1 MSGNRSAD
9 AGAAGASGD
18 GVLFEARDLRKSYR
32 RGPEEVRALAGVTFA
47 LRVGEVVALVGPSGS
62 GKTTLLNVICG
73 WEHPEAG
80 EVTWA
85 GDGGGASAS
94 DREGRRGRARREGR
108 EVPPVAPER
117 RPWSD
122 LAIVPQDL
130 GLLEELS
137 VLENVELPLR
147 LSHRLDS
154 EGRARAV
161 GFLEEFGLVAY
172 SERRPGEISLGEQ
185 QRVAL
190 ARAMVIR
197 PRLLLAD
204 EPTGHQDEGWAREV
218 FRAFRESTAAGTTCL
233 VATHS
238 QEFLKHV
245 DRVLSIRDGRIEADS
260 TAG

>member
-1 MSGNRSAD
+1 VSTPGTA
-9 AGAAGASGD
+9 D

-32 RGPEEVRALAGVTFA
+32 RGPEEVRALAGVTFS

-73 WEHPEAG
+73 WEHPDGGDVA
-80 EVTWA
+80 WA
-85 GDGGGASAS
+85 GDGA
-94 DREGRRGRARREGR
+94 GRAGGR
-108 EVPPVAPER
+108 AAGRAAV

-147 LSHRLDS
+147 LSHRLDQ
-154 EGRARAV
+154 EGRTRAAA
-161 GFLEEFGLVAY
+161 LLDEFGLVAY
-172 SERRPGEISLGEQ
+172 SERQPGEISLGEQ

-190 ARAMVIR
+190 ARAMVVG

-218 FRAFRESTAAGTTCL
+218 FRAFREVAADGTTCL

-238 QEFLKHV
+238 QEFLQHV
-245 DRVLSIRDGRIEADS
+245 DRVLSIRDGRIDAAS
-260 TAG
+260 AQG

>member
-1 MSGNRSAD
+1 MTGPDTTR
-9 AGAAGASGD
+9 GVPD
-18 GVLFEARDLRKSYR
+18 GTLLEGRELRKSYR
-32 RGPEEVRALAGVTFA
+32 RGPEEVHALAGVSFS

-73 WEHPEAG
+73 WERP
-80 EVTWA
+80 
-85 GDGGGASAS
+85 DGGDIRWADDGAA
-94 DREGRRGRARREGR
+94 
-108 EVPPVAPER
+108 VPPEC
-117 RPWSD
+117 RPWRD

-147 LSHRLDS
+147 LSGRLDH
-154 EGRARAV
+154 EGRERAA
-161 GFLEEFGLVAY
+161 GLLEGFGLAAY
-172 SERRPGEISLGEQ
+172 AERQPGEVSLGEQ

-190 ARAMVIR
+190 ARAMVID
-197 PRLLLAD
+197 PRLVLAD

-218 FRAFRESTAAGTTCL
+218 FRSFREAAGRGSTCL

-245 DRVLSIRDGRIEADS
+245 DRVLSIRDGLIEA
-260 TAG
+260 TEGGTRTPPVPAPPG

>member
-1 MSGNRSAD
+1 MSATDSATD
-9 AGAAGASGD
+9 SATGSAD
-18 GVLFEARDLRKSYR
+18 GVLLEARDVRKSYR
-32 RGPEEVRALAGVTFA
+32 RGPEEVHALAGVTFS

-73 WEHPEAG
+73 WERPDGGDVA
-80 EVTWA
+80 WA
-85 GDGGGASAS
+85 GDGA
-94 DREGRRGRARREGR
+94 RGKRG
-108 EVPPVAPER
+108 VNPER

-147 LSHRLDS
+147 LSKRLDAD
-154 EGRARAV
+154 GRARAA
-161 GFLEEFGLVAY
+161 GLLEEFGLVAY
-172 SERRPGEISLGEQ
+172 SERQPGEISLGEQ

-190 ARAMVIR
+190 ARAMVLG

-218 FRAFRESTAAGTTCL
+218 FRAFREVAEAGTTCL

-245 DRVLSIRDGRIEADS
+245 DRVLAIRDGRVDPGPAAE
-260 TAG
+260 

>member
-1 MSGNRSAD
+1 VTPTERPDVAASAAASASAD
-9 AGAAGASGD
+9 SDAVSEAPD
-18 GVLFEARDLRKSYR
+18 GMLLEARDLRKSYR
-32 RGPEEVRALAGVTFA
+32 RGPEEVHALAGVAFS

-73 WEHPEAG
+73 WEHPDGGDVA
-80 EVTWA
+80 WA
-85 GDGGGASAS
+85 GDG
-94 DREGRRGRARREGR
+94 R
-108 EVPPVAPER
+108 VAPER

-147 LSHRLDS
+147 LSRRLDAD
-154 EGRARAV
+154 GRARAAAL
-161 GFLEEFGLVAY
+161 LEEFGLVAY
-172 SERRPGEISLGEQ
+172 SERQPGEISLGEQ

-190 ARAMVIR
+190 GRAMVVG

-218 FRAFRESTAAGTTCL
+218 FRAFREAAAGGTTSL

-245 DRVLSIRDGRIEADS
+245 DRVLSIRDGRIEPDS